1 MTTVEHMKNINYL
14 LKIFNN
20 KPNSWQEVNSHFE
33 GRLLQCLNNDFS
45 KTLMKNQLLIRNKPF
60 ILFLSSLN
68 PELIKDFQTL
78 YNNKEFL
85 NEINHSLFSDSPAFN
100 FQQTK
105 SLKLKF

>member
-1 MTTVEHMKNINYL
+1 MTTVEHMKNINHL

-20 KPNSWQEVNSHFE
+20 KPTSWQEVNSHFDDKI
-33 GRLLQCLNNDFS
+33 LQTLNNGFS

-60 ILFLSSLN
+60 ILFLISLN
-68 PELIKDFQTL
+68 PELTQDFQIF

-85 NEINHSLFSDSPAFN
+85 NEIKNSLFPDSPAFN
-100 FQQTK
+100 FQQTQ